1 MKYQAGLDVSTHS
14 TAQSGRYA
22 YKLKQLYYL
31 RVSTLPLSLGFES
44 CVVRIIPQYF
54 QSSAKA
60 LSINQLFKL
69 VHKKQGLILFSVL
82 TEYGKNKIMLQLIL
96 QTNEKLNV
104 YNI

>member
-69 VHKKQGLILFSVL
+69 VHKTRFNTV
-82 TEYGKNKIMLQLIL
+82 
-96 QTNEKLNV
+96 
-104 YNI
+104 